1 MKETILSNGFTALP
15 IIEVPDWDASGF
27 TSWFMA
33 NREEMEEKLD
43 EYGALKFSGVRIRN
57 LETFQTIVESISERF
72 LNYIDGNSPRT
83 KLSGTIYTSTE
94 YDKSARITMHNELSY
109 SAIWPG
115 KLFFSCLQPA
125 ETGGETLLADSRTIL
140 QRMNEEITG
149 NIRDRGVTYIRNLH
163 GGRGIGPSWQDTFET
178 GDRSRLEEYCRSYG
192 IQYEW
197 RKGDHLRLVQAS
209 KGIIQH
215 RKSNS
220 RSWFNQIDQFHPSHL
235 DKEVYE
241 GLLALYD
248 SPADFPIFVT
258 FGDGREIDEEMIR
271 EILRTTEEVTL
282 SPVWHMDE
290 LLIIDNELV
299 SHGRNSY
306 TGDRKVLVSMS
317 E

>member
-1 MKETILSNGFTALP
+1 MKETILSNGYTSLP
-15 IIEVPDWDASGF
+15 ILEIPDWDATEF
-27 TSWFMA
+27 ISWFKA
-33 NREEMEEKLD
+33 NRGEMEEKLD
-43 EYGALKFSGVRIRN
+43 VHGALKFSGVRIRD
-57 LETFQTIVESISERF
+57 LETFRQIVESISERF

-83 KLSGTIYTSTE
+83 KLSGTVYTSTE

-115 KLFFSCLQPA
+115 KLFFSCLQPSD
-125 ETGGETLLADSRTIL
+125 TGGETLLADSRSIL
-140 QRMNEEITG
+140 QRMNKEIVE
-149 NIRDRGVTYIRNLH
+149 NIAQRGVTYIRNLH
-163 GGRGIGPSWQDTFET
+163 SGRGIGPSWQDTFET
-178 GDRSRLEEYCRSYG
+178 DDRNRLEEYCRSYG
-192 IQYEW
+192 IRFEW

-215 RKSNS
+215 RKSKVS
-220 RSWFNQIDQFHPSHL
+220 AWFNQIDQFHPSHL
-235 DKEVYE
+235 DEEVYE

-248 SPADFPIFVT
+248 SPSDFPIFVT
-258 FGDGREIDEEMIR
+258 FGDGRDIDEETVA

-282 SPVWHMDE
+282 SPVWQVDE
-290 LLIIDNELV
+290 LLIVDNELV